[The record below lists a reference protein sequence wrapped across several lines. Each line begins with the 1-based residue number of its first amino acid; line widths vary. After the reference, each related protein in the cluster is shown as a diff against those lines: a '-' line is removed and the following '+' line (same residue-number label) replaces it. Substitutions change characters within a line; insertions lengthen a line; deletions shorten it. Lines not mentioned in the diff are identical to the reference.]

1 MGALRG
7 RSLRHERGRK
17 GRAHHDTDGDG
28 GAVVGPRLPAGRGTL
43 GASERA
49 PFARP
54 AQAWGVSRP
63 PAHLSMP
70 TPSVVPW
77 ARRTGPLPPPWLSSS
92 LPVAGPMRTLAS
104 TGRSLSTA
112 CRRATP
118 MVPLAHLSRGLRRDG
133 PGRAKSRGSY
143 DTSQFCKQFSPS
155 CTAPHPYY
163 QWCWTPVA
171 VPPPFTQGQRLSVG
185 LFFCGKAQACGGS
198 WGFLRTTPI
207 ALRRG
212 SGRVS
217 LSPGGSSLLVGGASG
232 RSPQAA
238 KFAPLQVM

>member
-1 MGALRG
+1 MLLDQTGRVVRAGAGRGRLGWRRPGSGWLSGLQGDAKASALGPDASLGVSGWKSFSKGGELRAAGPWRGAISVSVPGTRPAMGALRG

-43 GASERA
+43 EASERA

-112 CRRATP
+112 CRRATG
-118 MVPLAHLSRGLRRDG
+118 ARRRHMHYVG
-133 PGRAKSRGSY
+133 
-143 DTSQFCKQFSPS
+143 
-155 CTAPHPYY
+155 APCRP
-163 QWCWTPVA
+163 A
-171 VPPPFTQGQRLSVG
+171 
-185 LFFCGKAQACGGS
+185 
-198 WGFLRTTPI
+198 
-207 ALRRG
+207 
-212 SGRVS
+212 
-217 LSPGGSSLLVGGASG
+217 
-232 RSPQAA
+232 
-238 KFAPLQVM
+238 